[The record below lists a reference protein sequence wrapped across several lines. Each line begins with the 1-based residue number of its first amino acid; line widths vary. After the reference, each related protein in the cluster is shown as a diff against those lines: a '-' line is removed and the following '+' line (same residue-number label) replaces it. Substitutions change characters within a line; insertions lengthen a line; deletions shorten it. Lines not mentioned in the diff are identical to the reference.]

1 MDARRLCVYIDAE
14 VKAMKY
20 SVSLHSE
27 DGEFIAECADLSLT
41 TRALS
46 PTNALDSMR
55 EEIRYRLELCP
66 CTSVDE
72 DFVELDVRG

>member
-1 MDARRLCVYIDAE
+1 
-14 VKAMKY
+14 MKY

-27 DGEFIAECADLSLT
+27 DGEFVAECAEMNLT

-46 PTNALDSMR
+46 PTNALDAMR
-55 EEIRYRLELCP
+55 EELRYLVELCP

-72 DFVELDVRG
+72 DFIEIDVRE

>member
-1 MDARRLCVYIDAE
+1 
-14 VKAMKY
+14 MKY
-20 SVSLHSE
+20 SVSLDCE
-27 DGEFIAECADLSLT
+27 DGEYVAECAEFSLT

-46 PTNALDSMR
+46 PTNALDAMR
-55 EEIRYRLELCP
+55 DEIRYRLELCP